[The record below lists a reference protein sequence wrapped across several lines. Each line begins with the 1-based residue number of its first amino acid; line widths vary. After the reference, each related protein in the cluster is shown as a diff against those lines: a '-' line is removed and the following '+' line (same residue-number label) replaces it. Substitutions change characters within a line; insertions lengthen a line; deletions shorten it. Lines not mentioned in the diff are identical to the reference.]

1 MAKAHVRHHDA
12 AAGGS
17 KRRLLSP
24 ADNPLVRAVGRLPAG
39 VHAKLLV
46 AFVGTALLV
55 VVLGML
61 GLRLLGQSNERV
73 ETLGTLQERAFAYG
87 KLRSDAGHVRG
98 LLAENVG
105 GDYYK
110 IHPVFGSKQDS
121 SAGSLR
127 IDQAIASAVALI
139 PASTFRDNLG
149 FRPSA
154 EDGPFL
160 RRIRATS
167 NQLSKVMA
175 EVIELDRADPKGAT
189 SLRVRAELIA
199 IDLNQVATELANA
212 HIAKADALIAQNDNA
227 YTDSRNLFIGVA
239 AGAIA
244 LALLLGFVLSWSVI
258 GPIQRIDT
266 RLAAIASGDFS
277 QHVDVP
283 NRDELGALA
292 ANVNRMNDELQRLY
306 KELETAS
313 QHKSDFLANMSHEL
327 RTPLNAIIGFSQVL
341 REGMFGEIN
350 EKQEEYLEDILTS
363 GNHLLSLIND
373 ILDLSK
379 VEAGQVELQIAP
391 FSLHDALERGVVMV
405 RERALEHGVQ
415 VAFASSDGADVV
427 TGDERRI
434 SQVIVNLLSNAV
446 KFSPEGGA
454 VDVHAS
460 QLNGEVHVSVTDTG
474 PGIAPEDHDRIF
486 EAFQQTDAGI
496 QQREGTGLGLALSKR
511 LVELH
516 GGRIWVESE
525 PGRAAHSSSPCLRGR
540 CDGGA
545 GARGRGQ
552 REEHE
557 ALSRRAPGGGLRHD
571 RGDHGGAGPGPRRDE
586 PPRSRPHGHPAAGHG
601 RARGAAAPAC
611 GRANGRDPRR
621 RPDSAR
627 DGRRPRAVSRRRLRR
642 LHLEAGGHRELR
654 RHGRSALCG
663 ARG

>member
-1 MAKAHVRHHDA
+1 M
-12 AAGGS
+12 
-17 KRRLLSP
+17 
-24 ADNPLVRAVGRLPAG
+24 LPATSR
-39 VHAKLLV
+39 
-46 AFVGTALLV
+46 GT
-55 VVLGML
+55 
-61 GLRLLGQSNERV
+61 
-73 ETLGTLQERAFAYG
+73 
-87 KLRSDAGHVRG
+87 
-98 LLAENVG
+98 
-105 GDYYK
+105 
-110 IHPVFGSKQDS
+110 
-121 SAGSLR
+121 
-127 IDQAIASAVALI
+127 
-139 PASTFRDNLG
+139 STF
-149 FRPSA
+149 
-154 EDGPFL
+154 
-160 RRIRATS
+160 
-167 NQLSKVMA
+167 
-175 EVIELDRADPKGAT
+175 
-189 SLRVRAELIA
+189 
-199 IDLNQVATELANA
+199 
-212 HIAKADALIAQNDNA
+212 
-227 YTDSRNLFIGVA
+227 
-239 AGAIA
+239 
-244 LALLLGFVLSWSVI
+244 
-258 GPIQRIDT
+258 
-266 RLAAIASGDFS
+266 
-277 QHVDVP
+277 P

-363 GNHLLSLIND
+363 GNHLLALIND

-415 VAFASSDGADVV
+415 VAFASGDGADVV

-486 EAFQQTDAGI
+486 EAFQQTEAGI

-525 PGRAAHSSSPCLRGR
+525 PGKGSTFVFTLPSRTAVTVAP
-540 CDGGA
+540 

-571 RGDHGGAGPGPRRDE
+571 RGDHGWEAVDLADRRTAQISYSWTSSCRTWTGSRRCGACVRTSE
-586 PPRSRPHGHPAAGHG
+586 
-601 RARGAAAPAC
+601 
-611 GRANGRDPRR
+611 
-621 RPDSAR
+621 
-627 DGRRPRAVSRRRLRR
+627 RPRLR
-642 LHLEAGGHRELR
+642 
-654 RHGRSALCG
+654 SSP
-663 ARG
+663 